1 MNPNHFDLNL
11 LRVFDALIHERSVSS
26 AANRLC
32 LSQPAVSNAPGRLR
46 ELLGDPLFARTRH
59 GMEPTPFA
67 LRMNEPVQGGLMRI
81 RSDISQVMTFDLSVS
96 DRTFRLIISDVG
108 SASFLPGIL
117 SRLMREAPQINIEVC
132 EIGNAAYEDMLDSG
146 SADLAIGRVS
156 LSDSFRSELLTH
168 THYVAIRPFCAP
180 QLSHTPDPRIKFTKK
195 LTQHSEIK

>member
-1 MNPNHFDLNL
+1 M
-11 LRVFDALIHERSVSS
+11 
-26 AANRLC
+26 AA
-32 LSQPAVSNAPGRLR
+32 SPA
-46 ELLGDPLFARTRH
+46 ARCA
-59 GMEPTPFA
+59 TP
-67 LRMNEPVQGGLMRI
+67 R
-81 RSDISQVMTFDLSVS
+81 
-96 DRTFRLIISDVG
+96 
-108 SASFLPGIL
+108 ASRAASYTTPRGTT
-117 SRLMREAPQINIEVC
+117 PQINIEVC